1 MLVGMVP
8 PLKGKYKRT
17 PLDPK
22 NISLFQHKCCQL
34 IVGRMDM
41 NQLLC
46 WDEFA
51 VLVEVSWK
59 SATSP
64 QIVQCTHAENERVIW
79 WMPQPTSSLFFF
91 LSRLYHKYS
100 AKTMNKLWPDI
111 QRAINQKCND
121 LRKKQTQWL

>member
-1 MLVGMVP
+1 
-8 PLKGKYKRT
+8 
-17 PLDPK
+17 
-22 NISLFQHKCCQL
+22 
-34 IVGRMDM
+34 MDM

-51 VLVEVSWK
+51 VLVGVSWK

-91 LSRLYHKYS
+91 LSRLYHKEVLSKDHEQIVAWYS
-100 AKTMNKLWPDI
+100 KGYQSKV
-111 QRAINQKCND
+111 
-121 LRKKQTQWL
+121 